1 MTRKHSKKPEKS
13 IEFMHTSLTSLTSQ
27 QSYISH
33 LLEKFIL
40 VFLFQHFYGLKI
52 VFHFLL
58 GDRSL
63 IQALVIDAKVTEWF
77 SRNVSFN
84 SKDEKG

>member
-1 MTRKHSKKPEKS
+1 MVEMN
-13 IEFMHTSLTSLTSQ
+13 FF
-27 QSYISH
+27 
-33 LLEKFIL
+33 FI
-40 VFLFQHFYGLKI
+40 FF
-52 VFHFLL
+52 L